1 MVNICVCICNLGL
14 YNEGKLACEWLTLPC
29 TQGRLQRLL
38 WRIGINEVYEEWFIC
53 DSHSNLTCVQEVIGE
68 HTSIQS
74 LNRLA
79 KRLRAMSE
87 SELEMLEAVAEYE
100 CHRTSD
106 ELLKLACN
114 LDCYTIYPDVNTH
127 EELGEYFLYELE
139 AISVPEHLL
148 PYFNAEAYGRDLSF
162 SLDGLFTS
170 AGFVEKIDEPRD
182 MEY

>member
-1 MVNICVCICNLGL
+1 MN
-14 YNEGKLACEWLTLPC
+14 K
-29 TQGRLQRLL
+29 
-38 WRIGINEVYEEWFIC
+38 
-53 DSHSNLTCVQEVIGE
+53 
-68 HTSIQS
+68 
-74 LNRLA
+74 
-79 KRLRAMSE
+79 
-87 SELEMLEAVAEYE
+87 SELEMLEAVSEYE
-100 CHRTSD
+100 SPRTAD

-170 AGFVEKIDEPRD
+170 AGFVEKIDEPKD